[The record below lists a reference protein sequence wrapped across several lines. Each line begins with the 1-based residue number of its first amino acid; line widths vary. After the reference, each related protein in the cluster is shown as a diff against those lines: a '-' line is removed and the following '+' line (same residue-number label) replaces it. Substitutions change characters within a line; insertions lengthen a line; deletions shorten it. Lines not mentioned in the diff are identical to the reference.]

1 MTPCG
6 APAPDTVRPEPDR
19 QAKPGPPWRCMSP
32 RTGTCCVRRRCCA
45 SCPRSPWRRVSLPSG
60 HELVRRAVAARRR
73 RHSTRPADKG
83 ALVTPQPAVICA
95 RLHAQTPT
103 PAPQP
108 TRSSDATG
116 RCLWKCTRGP
126 LTPSRETGVIRFCVA
141 TQRRSV
147 VRQTFSL
154 AWPMRARPWTACAR
168 ASSTADTEPTI
179 DVLIN
184 NAGRML
190 VTCWKDVA
198 GDDTRESSHFG
209 GRARPFWRWQLGA
222 RRRAHP
228 VEYGPRGG
236 QVARPRRVTA

>member
-1 MTPCG
+1 MALYVTAHRG
-6 APAPDTVRPEPDR
+6 LLR
-19 QAKPGPPWRCMSP
+19 S
-32 RTGTCCVRRRCCA
+32 A
-45 SCPRSPWRRVSLPSG
+45 SLLRELP
-60 HELVRRAVAARRR
+60 AVAARRR

-116 RCLWKCTRGP
+116 RCLWRCTRGP
-126 LTPSRETGVIRFCVA
+126 LMPSRETGVIRFCVA
-141 TQRRSV
+141 THRRSV

-190 VTCWKDVA
+190 VTCWA
-198 GDDTRESSHFG
+198 RARSC
-209 GRARPFWRWQLGA
+209 RARPTAAAAPTTPRRYGRRRSPRRSRAPPDRACDGRLGLDPGRSTRRVSARDAPARA
-222 RRRAHP
+222 RRIRFDH
-228 VEYGPRGG
+228 
-236 QVARPRRVTA
+236 RR